1 MSIILAEESCS
12 TTVNVACCL
21 GKESNIVGSLI
32 IKLNLDIIVGTSL
45 QSCFLMYFL
54 RLTLFL
60 TFCYYDFSG
69 FDLQCCDV
77 LLPSSMNIRIMAELL
92 KKNQLLKHGK

>member
-1 MSIILAEESCS
+1 M
-12 TTVNVACCL
+12 
-21 GKESNIVGSLI
+21 GSLI

-60 TFCYYDFSG
+60 TFCYDFSG

-77 LLPSSMNIRIMAELL
+77 LLPSSINIRIKAEHLN
-92 KKNQLLKHGK
+92 KNQLLKHGK